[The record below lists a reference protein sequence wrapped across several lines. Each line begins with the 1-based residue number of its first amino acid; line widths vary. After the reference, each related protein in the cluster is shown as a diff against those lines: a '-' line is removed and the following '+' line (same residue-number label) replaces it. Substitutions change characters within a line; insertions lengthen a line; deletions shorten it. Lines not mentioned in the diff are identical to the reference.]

1 MKIIERTFN
10 AETGKTVDIEREET
24 AQEIAER
31 QAIETEFAARQAEAD
46 AKASAR
52 QAILDRLGLT
62 EEEARL
68 LLGGN

>member
-1 MKIIERTFN
+1 MTKPIIRIHNVEN
-10 AETGKTVDIEREET
+10 NEVLDREMND
-24 AQEIAER
+24 A
-31 QAIETEFAARQAEAD
+31 EFAQYEADKQAEAQNKAEAE

-68 LLGGN
+68 LLG